1 MKPPAIRT
9 ARTDELTAVGQLTV
23 DSFAAGPYGATTDPD
38 RLALLR
44 DAAGRAAAGE
54 LLVAVDPSMDQP
66 PRAADDPRT
75 GTLVGTASLL
85 RAGSG
90 YARTARAGEAEL
102 RLLAVAATA
111 RGRGIGAALMHAAL
125 ARAAA
130 WGMVALVVDTGPANL
145 TAQRLYHRLGFER
158 QPSREQGPV
167 PGVGVLA
174 VFRYDLS
181 ATRGILVRLARP
193 DELDRVAELSVTAYT
208 REYELPAD
216 YVASIADVGPRARE
230 HEVWVAQ
237 DRATQ
242 GLLGTVTTPRPG
254 ANLSPLGAAGE
265 LDFRLLAVDPAAQG
279 RGIGELLTRHVIAVA
294 RWRGMQR
301 VVCNSG
307 PDMLPAHRLYERL
320 GFERLRARERVLL
333 PDGSLLYA
341 FGLDLAPGPRATLE
355 A

>member
-1 MKPPAIRT
+1 MRPPTIRT
-9 ARTDELTAVGQLTV
+9 ARADEHAAVGQLTV

-44 DAAGRAAAGE
+44 DAAGRATAGE
-54 LLVAVDPSMDQP
+54 LLVAVDPSVDP
-66 PRAADDPRT
+66 PT
-75 GTLVGTASLL
+75 GTLSATLVGTASLL
-85 RAGSG
+85 RAGSS

-102 RLLAVAATA
+102 RLLGVAATA
-111 RGRGIGAALMHAAL
+111 RGRGIGAALMHAAI

-130 WGMVALVVDTGPANL
+130 WGMAALVVDTGPANL

-158 QPSREQGPV
+158 QPSREQGPL

-174 VFRYDLS
+174 VFRYDLR

-242 GLLGTVTTPRPG
+242 ALLGTVTTPRPG

-294 RWRGMQR
+294 GWRGLRR

-307 PDMLPAHRLYERL
+307 PDMFGAHRLYERL
-320 GFERLRARERVLL
+320 GFARLPAREGVLL
-333 PDGSLLYA
+333 PDGRLLYA
-341 FGLDLAPGPRATLE
+341 FGLDLAPGPRATLGT
-355 A
+355 